1 MPNSIALKYIVKS
14 AATCAAF
21 GFLALAV
28 APAPVMAQA
37 IDLQV
42 GGAAVVS
49 PKYEGSKDYE
59 VRGFPIVA
67 PAGGGSEQGRVQF
80 RGLDDVRFRLI
91 DLYGFEVG
99 ALGGYRFGRD
109 EDDADRLQGLG
120 DVDGG
125 LVAGGYAAYNFGSVK
140 PFVSYHHQVTG
151 DDAGGVLRAGAEV
164 RLPIARNVTLL
175 AIAGA
180 TYADSDYMDAYFTVT
195 PAQAAA
201 SGLAA
206 FDADS
211 GIKDVYLSLG
221 TDIPLTDVWSLKA
234 GARYGHLLG
243 DAAASPIV
251 ETEHQFSGVLGLTYR
266 FSVER

>member
-1 MPNSIALKYIVKS
+1 MPNSIALKSVVKS
-14 AATCAAF
+14 AAF
-21 GFLALAV
+21 GLLAV
-28 APAPVMAQA
+28 VFAPAPVMAQA

-42 GGAAVVS
+42 GGAAVVT

-59 VRGFPIVA
+59 VRGFPIIA
-67 PAGGGSEQGRVQF
+67 PAGDGSDGGRVQF
-80 RGLDDVRFRLI
+80 RGLDDVRFRVI
-91 DLYGFEVG
+91 DLYGFEAG
-99 ALGGYRFGRD
+99 PLGGYRFGRD
-109 EDDADRLQGLG
+109 EHDADRLQGLG

-125 LVAGGYAAYNFGSVK
+125 LVAGAYAAYDFGGFK

-164 RLPIARNVTLL
+164 RLPVANNVTLL
-175 AIAGA
+175 AIGGA
-180 TYADSDYMDAYFTVT
+180 TYANSDYMDAYFTVS
-195 PAQAAA
+195 PAQSAA

-206 FDADS
+206 FDASS

-234 GARYGHLLG
+234 GARYSHLLG
-243 DAAASPIV
+243 DAADSPIV

-266 FSVER
+266 FSLAR